1 MVSKQFE
8 MTKQI
13 MTEQLLNMWTL
24 LVSLIGCGFQLD
36 KEHDGNNVSEAK
48 SESECKVQV

>member
-1 MVSKQFE
+1 

-13 MTEQLLNMWTL
+13 MTEQMLNIWML

-36 KEHDGNNVSEAK
+36 KEQDTNNTSEAK
-48 SESECKVQV
+48 SESECKVLP